1 MSAQTIT
8 VYYATERIVLVSQAV
23 TGPSGSGS
31 GGGATNLAYTAA
43 PTNGVVASDTGTDAT
58 LTLADGT
65 NAGLLAPAGF
75 TKLAG
80 IEAGATADQTAAEI
94 LAALLTVDGA
104 ASGLDA
110 DLLDGNSSAAFATAA
125 QGATAD
131 AALPKADNLA
141 ALTNAAT
148 ARTNLGLGTA
158 ATTAATAYATAA
170 QGTTADGAVP
180 KSLYDANTVLYA
192 TADNT
197 PLALTVGASSIV
209 GRKASGDIVAL
220 TGTEAGTIIGASSS
234 TASGIVEL
242 ATSAE
247 TITGSDTARAV
258 TPAGYAA
265 AIAVQPEFFTV
276 AVGDETTAIT
286 TGTAKVSFRMPFAFT
301 LTNLRA
307 SLVTASSS
315 GVPTV
320 DVNEAGTTVMT
331 TNKLTI
337 DANELTSTTAATACG
352 ITDSAIADD
361 ALITIDI
368 DVAGTGAAGLKVTF
382 FGTRA

>member
-43 PTNGVVASDTGTDAT
+43 PTNGVVTSDTGTDAT

-65 NAGLLAPAGF
+65 NAGLLTPAGF

-131 AALPKADNLA
+131 AA
-141 ALTNAAT
+141 
-148 ARTNLGLGTA
+148 
-158 ATTAATAYATAA
+158 
-170 QGTTADGAVP
+170 VP

-209 GRKASGDIVAL
+209 GRKATGDIVAL
-220 TGTEAGTIIGASSS
+220 TGTEAGTIIGASST

-320 DVNEAGTTVMT
+320 DVNEAGTTVMA

-382 FGTRA
+382 YGTRA